1 VKPIKEFQMVR
12 HFFVSLGAVATLAL
26 ASGTALAQ
34 QYPTRPVTIVVPFA
48 AGGPTDIVARSM
60 ADAMGRSVQGSNFV
74 VDNAAGAGGTI
85 GVAKVARAAPDGYTL
100 LVHHIGMATAP
111 TLYRKLA
118 FDPLRD
124 FEYVGLIN
132 EVAMTLLV
140 KTALPVKDVK
150 ELMPYLKQN
159 AAKVSLANAGIGSAS
174 HLCGLLFMSAIATDL
189 TTVPYKGTAPALAD
203 LLGGQVDMLCDQTT
217 NTVPQIK
224 AGKVRALAVTSPT
237 RLSILPELPTL
248 AESGLKD
255 FDVSVWHGLYA
266 PKGTPK
272 AVVDRLVAGLR
283 QALKDPAI
291 VKRFAELGTEPV
303 AEAKASPDAL
313 RAHLAA
319 EITKWAPLIKQA
331 GIYAD

>member
-1 VKPIKEFQMVR
+1 MIRQF
-12 HFFVSLGAVATLAL
+12 ATLFAAAL
-26 ASGTALAQ
+26 ISLMGATASAQ

-48 AGGPTDIVARSM
+48 AGGPTDIVARSV
-60 ADAMGRSVQGSNFV
+60 ADAMGRSVAGANFI

-111 TLYRKLA
+111 ALYRKLS
-118 FDPLRD
+118 FDPLKD

-140 KTALPVKDVK
+140 KTSLPVKDVRD
-150 ELMPYLKQN
+150 LMPYLKQN
-159 AAKVSLANAGIGSAS
+159 AKNVSLANAGIGSAS

-203 LLGGQVDMLCDQTT
+203 LMGGQVDMLCDQTT

-224 AGKVRALAVTSPT
+224 AGKVRALAVTSPS
-237 RLSILPELPTL
+237 RLGILPDLPTL

-272 AVVDRLVAGLR
+272 PVVDRLVAGLR
-283 QALKDPAI
+283 EALKDPAI
-291 VKRFAELGTEPV
+291 VKRFTELGTEPV
-303 AEAKASPDAL
+303 APAKASPEAL
-313 RAHLAA
+313 RSHLAS
-319 EITKWAPLIKQA
+319 EITKWAPLIKKA

>member
-1 VKPIKEFQMVR
+1 MIRQFALSM
-12 HFFVSLGAVATLAL
+12 GAAAALVLSSATV
-26 ASGTALAQ
+26 LAQ

-60 ADAMGRSVQGSNFV
+60 ADAMGRSIPGANFV

-85 GVAKVARAAPDGYTL
+85 GVSKVARASADGYTL

-118 FDPLRD
+118 FDPLKD

-140 KTALPVKDVK
+140 KTALPVKDVR

-203 LLGGQVDMLCDQTT
+203 LMGGQVDMLCDQTT

-237 RLSILPELPTL
+237 RLSILADLPTL

-272 AVVDRLVAGLR
+272 SVVDRLVAGLK

-303 AEAKASPDAL
+303 ADAKATPEAL
-313 RAHLAA
+313 RAHLAT
-319 EITKWAPLIKQA
+319 EIAKWAPLIKNA

>member
-1 VKPIKEFQMVR
+1 MFSKPIT
-12 HFFVSLGAVATLAL
+12 SLLAAAIASMTSVGA
-26 ASGTALAQ
+26 SAQ
-34 QYPTRPVTIVVPFA
+34 QYPTRPVSIVVPFA

-60 ADAMGRSVQGSNFV
+60 ADAMGRSMPGANFV

-85 GVAKVARAAPDGYTL
+85 GVSKVARATADGYTL
-100 LVHHIGMATAP
+100 LVHHVGMATAP
-111 TLYRKLA
+111 ALYRKLA
-118 FDPLRD
+118 FDPLKD

-140 KTALPVKDVK
+140 KTSMPVQGVKD
-150 ELMPYLKQN
+150 LFPYLKQN

-174 HLCGLLFMSAIATDL
+174 HLCGLLFMSAIKTDL

-203 LLGGQVDMLCDQTT
+203 LMGGQVDMLCDQTT

-237 RLSILPELPTL
+237 RLSILPDLPTL
-248 AESGLKD
+248 AESGLSG

-272 AVVDRLVAGLR
+272 PVVDQLVAGLK
-283 QALKDPAI
+283 QALKDPTI

-303 AEAKASPDAL
+303 ADAKASPEAL
-313 RAHLAA
+313 RAHLAS
-319 EITKWAPLIKQA
+319 EISKWAPLIKQA